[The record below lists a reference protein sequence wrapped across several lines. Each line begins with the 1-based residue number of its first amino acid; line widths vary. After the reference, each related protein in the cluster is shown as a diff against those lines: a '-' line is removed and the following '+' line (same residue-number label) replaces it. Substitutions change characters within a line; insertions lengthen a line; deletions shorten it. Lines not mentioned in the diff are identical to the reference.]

1 MNSPSEQA
9 VGVRVRD
16 LVRDVVAVCAPE
28 EAVMVDGLLRRSDA
42 EVLARLRRRR
52 GDRDPLG
59 FGLAEIAPL
68 VAPLLWLTLDRAR
81 EKLAENLVEVA
92 SRGSSALWRR
102 VRWRVRRRRSA
113 PEVIPPL
120 TRDQQRLVHRMVLEA
135 AGEAGL
141 SPDLG
146 RRIADGVVA
155 GLALAD
161 PDDQPDERPD
171 EAAEGGPGHVP
182 GER

>member
-1 MNSPSEQA
+1 MNSPSEQV

-16 LVRDVVAVCAPE
+16 LVRDVVAACAPG

-42 EVLARLRRRR
+42 EVLARLRRLRRRRRRR

-102 VRWRVRRRRSA
+102 VRRRVRRRAGRLPRSS
-113 PEVIPPL
+113 
-120 TRDQQRLVHRMVLEA
+120 RH
-135 AGEAGL
+135 
-141 SPDLG
+141 
-146 RRIADGVVA
+146 
-155 GLALAD
+155 
-161 PDDQPDERPD
+161 
-171 EAAEGGPGHVP
+171 
-182 GER
+182 

>member
-1 MNSPSEQA
+1 
-9 VGVRVRD
+9 
-16 LVRDVVAVCAPE
+16 
-28 EAVMVDGLLRRSDA
+28 MVDGLLRRSDA
-42 EVLARLRRRR
+42 EVLARLRRLRRRR

-102 VRWRVRRRRSA
+102 VRRRVRRRRSA

-120 TRDQQRLVHRMVLEA
+120 TRDQQRLVHRMVLDA

-146 RRIADGVVA
+146 LRIADGVVA

-161 PDDQPDERPD
+161 PDEQPDEQPDERPD